1 MFAYCGN
8 NPISRADNSGNF
20 FFTALG
26 VFTGFVAGVATAA
39 LSNLVSSP
47 DNQTDIFQAGL
58 DGAVG
63 GAIAGAGVDAGLLIV
78 GSCGVAVPTVAL
90 ATGVAFVAGGL
101 GNVYTTYA
109 ASDGTASDEE
119 LSLSFVVG
127 GFFNVVSLAT
137 SAGCIAANVDEL
149 IYLGQ
154 AGLRS
159 NAIVGTAIGL
169 STGIA
174 TAIGSQIFVSC
185 NE

>member
-1 MFAYCGN
+1 M
-8 NPISRADNSGNF
+8 
-20 FFTALG
+20 
-26 VFTGFVAGVATAA
+26 
-39 LSNLVSSP
+39 
-47 DNQTDIFQAGL
+47 
-58 DGAVG
+58 
-63 GAIAGAGVDAGLLIV
+63 
-78 GSCGVAVPTVAL
+78 
-90 ATGVAFVAGGL
+90 
-101 GNVYTTYA
+101 YTTYA